1 MLPKKGGVEMNKA
14 QVKNIIDGMPDGM
27 DIDDYL
33 VELVNRSLFAERH
46 AIIQQILAYT
56 ENWDRIHRETTLEV
70 VEIIK
75 DRERP
80 PTREQ
85 LAVMRGVK

>member
-1 MLPKKGGVEMNKA
+1 MNKA
-14 QVKNIIDGMPDGM
+14 AVKSIIDGMPDGM

-33 VELVNRSLFAERH
+33 VELVNRALFAERH
-46 AIIQQILAYT
+46 AIVQQILAYT

-75 DRERP
+75 DRDRP
-80 PTREQ
+80 PTKEQ
-85 LAVMRGVK
+85 LAVIRGVK

>member
-1 MLPKKGGVEMNKA
+1 MNKA

-27 DIDDYL
+27 EVDDYL

-46 AIIQQILAYT
+46 AIVDQILAYT
-56 ENWDRIHRETTLEV
+56 ENWDRVHRETALDV

-85 LAVMRGVK
+85 LAVIRGLR

>member
-1 MLPKKGGVEMNKA
+1 MNKA

-46 AIIQQILAYT
+46 AIVGQILAYT
-56 ENWDRIHRETTLEV
+56 ENWDRSHRETALEV

-75 DRERP
+75 DRDKP

-85 LAVMRGVK
+85 LAVIKGLR

>member
-1 MLPKKGGVEMNKA
+1 MLLRKGGVEMNKA

-27 DIDDYL
+27 EVDDYL
-33 VELVNRSLFAERH
+33 VELVNRALFAERH
-46 AIIQQILAYT
+46 AITEQVLTYT
-56 ENWDRIHRETTLEV
+56 EGWDRIHRETALDV

-80 PTREQ
+80 PTRER
-85 LAVMRGVK
+85 LAVSRWLR

>member
-1 MLPKKGGVEMNKA
+1 MNKA

-46 AIIQQILAYT
+46 AIIQQILAYWT
-56 ENWDRIHRETTLEV
+56 V
-70 VEIIK
+70 
-75 DRERP
+75 
-80 PTREQ
+80 
-85 LAVMRGVK
+85 AVFAVFFPVCHKHAFNKKSLLF